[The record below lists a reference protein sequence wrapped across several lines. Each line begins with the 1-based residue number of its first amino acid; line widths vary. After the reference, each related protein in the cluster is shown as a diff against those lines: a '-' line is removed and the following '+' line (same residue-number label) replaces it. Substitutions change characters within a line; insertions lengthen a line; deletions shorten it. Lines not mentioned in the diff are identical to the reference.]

1 MEKLK
6 MVFRDF
12 VWPQLPEEIT
22 VADTRQAQKLSLQKA
37 GEAVQDLGPAGR
49 TVTGEGLFLGARAVS
64 DWEALWRCFSAGGTG
79 TLLLPGAG
87 PMEALFRKLALSGP
101 PREGRIAYT
110 FTFWEVLPPLRKPRV
125 VSAQAGDSLWRLANR
140 WGVPVDALLKQNPN
154 LPWCNEI
161 AEGERVVLP

>member
-12 VWPQLPEEIT
+12 VWPRLPEEIA
-22 VADTRQAQKLSLQKA
+22 VSDTRQAQKLSLQKA

-87 PMEALFRKLALSGP
+87 PMEALFLKLALSGP

-110 FTFWEVLPPLRKPRV
+110 FTFWEVPPPLRTAADRFRAGGRFAVAARKPLGRARGCAVKTESKPAV
-125 VSAQAGDSLWRLANR
+125 VQ
-140 WGVPVDALLKQNPN
+140 
-154 LPWCNEI
+154 
-161 AEGERVVLP
+161 